1 MPAAVCVLL
10 RQLDDA
16 AVVVCFGWACG
27 RELYCLGCCWA
38 MMLLM
43 FAVGTMNI
51 VWMALL
57 GIVMAAEKM
66 TTTAR
71 FSRAVGV
78 AFIAIGVAVRA
89 GL

>member
-1 MPAAVCVLL
+1 
-10 RQLDDA
+10 
-16 AVVVCFGWACG
+16 
-27 RELYCLGCCWA
+27 

-57 GIVMAAEKM
+57 GVVMAVEKM

-78 AFIAIGVAVRA
+78 AFIAIGVAFVA
-89 GL
+89 GW